1 MPPTSPELR
10 HFLWPP
16 PDLGIVKSAS
26 QPRGASSLGA
36 ALPPFSH
43 AGHTSELPRG
53 DPATRGETL
62 GPELR
67 QFEPPCSCH
76 HLQGSSSAA
85 GSHAAGHKGLG
96 HLEPHTGRGQVSGGA
111 GGSRCAPARERGVSL
126 RAGGA
131 PFILSG
137 SSLVRLC
144 NSCSAARADGGCK
157 APSLLL
163 LPPSLPLSLP
173 PSLLL
178 FLPPRSSPCYR
189 ISRRVLPPSLAVFFT
204 LSLLPTLKLGVAFQ
218 AGNG

>member
-1 MPPTSPELR
+1 MLRSQLLLTRALRNLQTPPEGVCWLCRPKLAGQCRVLGLHPHPMPPTSPELR

-163 LPPSLPLSLP
+163 FPPSHPH
-173 PSLLL
+173 
-178 FLPPRSSPCYR
+178 
-189 ISRRVLPPSLAVFFT
+189 
-204 LSLLPTLKLGVAFQ
+204 
-218 AGNG
+218 